1 MNVSLTAELE
11 EMVIAKV
18 KSGLYTSAS
27 EVVREGL
34 RLLRD
39 HDELRR
45 MRLAD
50 LQRDVD
56 LGIEQVERGEF
67 ISSDSAEA
75 LSADIKRAGRRRI
88 TQVTKADE

>member
-11 EMVIAKV
+11 EMVLAKV

-39 HDELRR
+39 QDDLRKAR
-45 MRLAD
+45 IAD
-50 LQRDVD
+50 LKRDVE
-56 LGIEQVERGEF
+56 LGIEQVEHGEF
-67 ISSDSAEA
+67 TKYESAEA
-75 LSADIKRAGRRRI
+75 LSAAIKKAGRR
-88 TQVTKADE
+88 